1 MANKAYRL
9 ANQAL
14 QDLNDIA
21 DYIATDNPS
30 ASDRVLDTLLASFE
44 LLGENPA
51 AGTARN
57 DLRQDLRMFVP
68 GPPAGSYV
76 IFYYPL
82 RNGVEISDVIN
93 ARRDWEG
100 LFLRKER

>member
-44 LLGENPA
+44 LLGEIASRAILPSAFSEHDNH
-51 AGTARN
+51 
-57 DLRQDLRMFVP
+57 
-68 GPPAGSYV
+68 
-76 IFYYPL
+76 
-82 RNGVEISDVIN
+82 
-93 ARRDWEG
+93 RDCCVS
-100 LFLRKER
+100 